1 MIIKSHPRII
11 FDAAKR
17 TKEQKPKQAL
27 EDRALIHPLA
37 GEKILCVQRQHL
49 IALIFPML
57 FPLLGLILLLMLL
70 FFSQK
75 SFFFLSF
82 NPLYIFYL
90 VLVSFAAILVFET
103 FIFMRW
109 YYQFYIITSRC
120 LIHIHFFRIGGYHI
134 DEVFLERIKEQE
146 IDRKAPNLLL
156 DLFDIEDVYV
166 YFPHLERAEPFV
178 FNMPSNPKKIE
189 DILKELIT

>member
-1 MIIKSHPRII
+1 MKSHLKVI
-11 FDAAKR
+11 FDASKK
-17 TKEQKPKQAL
+17 TSPQKKKQIL
-27 EDRALIHPLA
+27 EDFGLIHPLA
-37 GEKILCVQRQHL
+37 GEKVLCVQRQHI

-57 FPLLGLILLLMLL
+57 FPLLGLILLLTLL

-75 SFFFLSF
+75 LFFFSFFNS
-82 NPLYIFYL
+82 LYIFYL
-90 VLVSFAAILVFET
+90 VLTAVAAILIFET

-109 YYQFYIITSRC
+109 YYQFYIITNRC
-120 LIHIHFFRIGGYHI
+120 IMHIHFFRLGGYHI

-166 YFPHLERAEPFV
+166 YFPHLEREAPFI

-189 DILKELIT
+189 DILKELTA